1 MTLALTDHTPSTG
14 SADRAPLPRASEP
27 GHALPSESIPRLE
40 KGPRGAANAR
50 SQSLRCSPKA
60 RPGTV
65 RRVSDRSSPSSPLI
79 AWFDDLRADDVERVG
94 GKNASLGEM
103 VSQLASVG
111 IPVPPG
117 FATTAAAYWAT
128 LDAAALR
135 PQIAAELAALK
146 AGEGTLTEAGES
158 LRRLVSEAPLPADFE
173 AALRTA
179 YRELGERIGEDS
191 PSVAVRSSATAEDLP
206 EASFAGQQETF
217 LNIRGEAALL
227 RACRACYASL
237 FTDRAIAYRELNGFD
252 HLKVALSIGVQQMVR
267 SDRGAAGV
275 MFTLDTETGFP
286 DVILLNAAWGL
297 GENVVKGEVNP
308 DEFLVYAPMLGGDRR
323 PIIHKKLGAKEKTL
337 VFARGAG
344 QTTRNLTTPKSKR
357 DRFALSDED
366 VLILA
371 GWGAM
376 IERHYSARAGKPTP
390 MDIEW
395 ALDGRTGDLY
405 VVQAR
410 PETVQSQ
417 QQGSVELVHYVLEDS
432 AVALVEGRSVGDAIV
447 HGEVCVIRQAE
458 DIANFRP
465 GSILVAEITDPD
477 WVPIMRQAA
486 GIVTDH
492 GGRTC
497 HAAIVSRELG
507 IPAVVGAGDATLR
520 LGEGEVVTLSCA
532 EGEVGRI
539 YPGALKFR
547 REVTDLRELP
557 TTTTKIMLN
566 LADPSSALRWW
577 RLPIDGIG
585 LARLEFMITEHVKA
599 HPMALAHPERVA
611 DPEVRAALAELT
623 RASATPADY
632 FIETLG
638 RGIGM
643 LAAAVHPRPVIV
655 RMSDFKTNEYARL
668 LGGADFEADEENPMI
683 GFRGASRYYSERY
696 RDGFSLECRALRY
709 VREVLGLDNV
719 TIMIPFC
726 RTLQEADKVLEVM
739 AAEGLRR
746 GPDLK
751 IYMMCEIPANVI
763 LARQFAERFDGFS
776 IGSNDLTQ
784 LVLGVDRDSE
794 LLAHL
799 FDERDPAVVA
809 MIQQAIAGAHAAGR
823 PIGICGQAPS
833 DHPEFAKILVD
844 AQIDSISLNP
854 DSVLK
859 VRLRV
864 AALEALREAT

>member
-1 MTLALTDHTPSTG
+1 M
-14 SADRAPLPRASEP
+14 R
-27 GHALPSESIPRLE
+27 
-40 KGPRGAANAR
+40 
-50 SQSLRCSPKA
+50 
-60 RPGTV
+60 
-65 RRVSDRSSPSSPLI
+65 DRSSPTSSLLI
-79 AWFDDLRADDVERVG
+79 EWFDDLRADDVERVG

-103 VSQLASVG
+103 VSQLASAG

-117 FATTAAAYWAT
+117 FATTASAYWTT
-128 LDAAALR
+128 LDAAELR
-135 PQIAAELAALK
+135 PRIAAELAALS
-146 AGEGTLTEAGES
+146 AGEQTLAEGGAA
-158 LRRLVSEAPLPADFE
+158 LRRLIAAAPLPADFE

-179 YRELGERIGEDS
+179 YRELGERVGES
-191 PSVAVRSSATAEDLP
+191 APSVAVRSSATAEDLP

-217 LNIRGEAALL
+217 LNVRGEAALL
-227 RACRACYASL
+227 RACQACYASL
-237 FTDRAIAYRELNGFD
+237 FTDRAITYRDLNGFD

-286 DVILLNAAWGL
+286 DVILINAAWGL

-308 DEFLVYAPMLGGDRR
+308 DEFLVYAPMLGGGRR
-323 PIIHKKLGAKEKTL
+323 PIIHRKLGAKEKTL

-344 QTTRNLTTPKSKR
+344 RTTRNLTTPCSR
-357 DRFALSDED
+357 RERFALSDDD
-366 VLILA
+366 VLTLA
-371 GWGAM
+371 TWGAA
-376 IERHYSARAGKPTP
+376 IERHYSARAGKHTP

-395 ALDGRTGDLY
+395 ALDGRTGKLY

-417 QQGSVELVHYVLEDS
+417 RQGNAELVSYILEER
-432 AVALVEGRSVGDAIV
+432 VAPTVEGRSVGGAIV

-477 WVPIMRQAA
+477 WVPIMRLAA

-520 LGEGEVVTLSCA
+520 LREGEMVTLSCA
-532 EGEVGRI
+532 EGEVGRV
-539 YPGALKFR
+539 YRGALSFR

-557 TTTTKIMLN
+557 PTTTKIMLN

-599 HPMALAHPERVA
+599 HPMALAHPERVE
-611 DPEVRAALAELT
+611 DPEVRAALDELT
-623 RASATPADY
+623 RGSATPTDY
-632 FIETLG
+632 FVETLG

-655 RMSDFKTNEYARL
+655 RTSDFKSNEYARL

-696 RDGFSLECRALRY
+696 RDGFALECRALRY
-709 VREVLGLDNV
+709 VRDVLGFDNV
-719 TIMIPFC
+719 TVMIPFC
-726 RTLQEADKVLEVM
+726 RTLGEADRVLEVM
-739 AAEGLRR
+739 AAEGLER
-746 GPDLK
+746 GPELK
-751 IYMMCEIPANVI
+751 VYMMCEIPANVI

-809 MIQQAIAGAHAAGR
+809 MIRQAITAAHGAGR

-833 DHPEFAKILVD
+833 DHPEFAELLVD

-854 DSVLK
+854 DSVIG

-864 AALEALREAT
+864 AALEGQRKVTQAPA